1 MRHAL
6 PLDTSRH
13 TYARRAD
20 EERVCASDG
29 FKDLVM
35 RFEKT
40 ESEQDPTGGEGL
52 AAVLSLRRWLS
63 TPLRKS

>member
-1 MRHAL
+1 MH
-6 PLDTSRH
+6 
-13 TYARRAD
+13 
-20 EERVCASDG
+20 
-29 FKDLVM
+29 
-35 RFEKT
+35 FEKT